1 MTAQIEINP
10 TTLAKYKEII
20 DFIYEATAKPEGYS
34 GSMSAF
40 GIRPSYVAAELVARG
55 VLKKSGTKTRPVY
68 NWYSG
73 AMAPTKNFYESVAK
87 ACVKKE
93 RDCSA
98 RSVAKKKAA
107 EKALPTPTIQ
117 ENAIDVVLEPID
129 EKPIRTVDISVI
141 PDNELIDEL
150 KRRGVNLIPEPT
162 PREMMERL
170 AALGYKGKLT
180 IIRTETID
188 IEKF

>member
-34 GSMSAF
+34 GAMSAF
-40 GIRPSYVAAELVARG
+40 GTRPYYVAAELVARG

-68 NWYSG
+68 NWYSS

-107 EKALPTPTIQ
+107 EKASPIQ
-117 ENAIDVVLEPID
+117 PVQETTDVVLEPID
-129 EKPIRTVDISVI
+129 EKPTVDISVI
-141 PDNELIDEL
+141 PDDELICEL
-150 KRRGVNLIPEPT
+150 KRMGMNLIPEPT
-162 PREMMERL
+162 EDEMMERL

-180 IIRTETID
+180 ITRTETID
-188 IEKF
+188 IENF

>member
-34 GSMSAF
+34 GAMSAF
-40 GIRPSYVAAELVARG
+40 GTRPSYVAAELVARG

-73 AMAPTKNFYESVAK
+73 AMAPTKNFYESVAN

-107 EKALPTPTIQ
+107 EKTEPIQ
-117 ENAIDVVLEPID
+117 PVQETTAVVLEPID
-129 EKPIRTVDISVI
+129 EKPTVDISVI
-141 PDNELIDEL
+141 PDDELIGEL
-150 KRRGVNLIPEPT
+150 KKRGVNLIPEPT
-162 PREMMERL
+162 ETEMMKRL
-170 AALGYKGKLT
+170 ADLGFKGELT
-180 IIRTETID
+180 RTHIETFD
-188 IEKF
+188 IGKY